1 MKVDVIQ
8 NSAISFSV
16 CFENTY
22 NNLERLLQHLKAK
35 FKVTCHEKVSL
46 YTVRHYNEQ
55 AIASIEKDKTL
66 LLKQLTQETIQIVTK

>member
-16 CFENTY
+16 CFDNNY
-22 NNLERLLQHLKAK
+22 SNLERLLQHLKAK
-35 FKVTCHEKVSL
+35 FKVTSYENVSL

-55 AIASIEKDKTL
+55 AISFVEKGKEL